1 MNTEMKKII
10 LSICFFAFASMLH
23 AQKVACDPSKEK
35 NYKCLTKQNEKGG
48 YGAVI
53 TKEGAVTL
61 AQAEAD
67 MKTKGETKKEN
78 VIIYG
83 KVDEVCQKKGVG

>member
-1 MNTEMKKII
+1 MKKLIVTI
-10 LSICFFAFASMLH
+10 SFLGFAAMLN
-23 AQKVACDPSKEK
+23 AQKVVCDPSKEK

-61 AQAEAD
+61 AQGRGRYES
-67 MKTKGETKKEN
+67 KRR
-78 VIIYG
+78 
-83 KVDEVCQKKGVG
+83 DEERKM